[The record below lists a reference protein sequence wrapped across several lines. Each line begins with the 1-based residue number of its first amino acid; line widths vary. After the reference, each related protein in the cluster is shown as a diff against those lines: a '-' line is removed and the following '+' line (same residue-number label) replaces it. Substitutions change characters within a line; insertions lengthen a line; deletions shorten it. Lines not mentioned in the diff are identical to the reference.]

1 VNESQL
7 ISELCAAL
15 DDAAAGVR
23 APGGTAR
30 RVRVRVRRRRLTRG
44 LAAGLPAAG
53 LAAGLVVA
61 AGGPQAPVRPH
72 APQVQ
77 ATART
82 HQPPVLTVAY
92 VISRARSALSRAR
105 GLIAVI
111 SGHGYVEWQDLATA
125 ASRLEEFG
133 AGGRLVS
140 DEMRAFSGRTEQ
152 RVYVDYATRTW
163 WRLISRVPVEP
174 KKPAPADGLPVPGDS
189 AGGQVSIL
197 GHRNLAGRD
206 TILVQYAPPRGF
218 RPSASA
224 EWPTEQVWLD
234 SATYLPVKTKIT
246 GVGPVEE
253 QTLAWLQATSGN
265 VAKLRLTPPAGFRR
279 VAPPPFR
286 GDGRPGLGQIP

>member
-15 DDAAAGVR
+15 DDAAATVR

-30 RVRVRVRRRRLTRG
+30 RVRVRVRRRRLARG
-44 LAAGLPAAG
+44 LAAGVPAAG

-61 AGGPQAPVRPH
+61 ASGPAPVRPH
-72 APQVQ
+72 APRVQ

-92 VISRARSALSRAR
+92 VTSRARSALSRAR
-105 GLIAVI
+105 GLIAEI
-111 SGHGYVEWQDLATA
+111 RGHGYVEWQDLSTA

-133 AGGRLVS
+133 ADGRLVS
-140 DEMRAFSGRTEQ
+140 DEMRTFSGRTEQ

-163 WRLISRVPVEP
+163 WRLLSQVPVVPE
-174 KKPAPADGLPVPGDS
+174 KPAPADGLPVPGDS
-189 AGGQVSIL
+189 ASGQVSIL

-234 SATYLPVKTKIT
+234 SATYLPLKTKIT
-246 GVGPVEE
+246 GIGPVEE

-265 VAKLRLTPPAGFRR
+265 VARLSFTPPAGFRR

>member
-15 DDAAAGVR
+15 DDAAATVR

-30 RVRVRVRRRRLTRG
+30 RVRERVRRRRLARG
-44 LAAGLPAAG
+44 LAVGVPAAG
-53 LAAGLVVA
+53 LAAGLAVA
-61 AGGPQAPVRPH
+61 VSSPLAPVRPQ
-72 APQVQ
+72 PPRVQ

-82 HQPPVLTVAY
+82 HQPPVLTVAN
-92 VISRARSALSRAR
+92 VTSRARSALSRAH
-105 GLIAVI
+105 GLIEEI
-111 SGHGYVEWQDLATA
+111 HGHGYVQWQDLATA
-125 ASRLEEFG
+125 ATRLEEFG

-140 DEMRAFSGRTEQ
+140 DEMRTFSGRTQQ
-152 RVYVDYATRTW
+152 RVYVDYVTRTW
-163 WRLISRVPVEP
+163 WRLISQVPVVP
-174 KKPAPADGLPVPGDS
+174 KKPAPPDTLPVAGAS

-206 TILVQYAPPRGF
+206 TILVQYGPPPGF
-218 RPSASA
+218 RPSASVQ
-224 EWPTEQVWLD
+224 WPTEQVWLD
-234 SATYLPVKTKIT
+234 SATYLPLKTRIT
-246 GVGPVEE
+246 GIGPVEE

-265 VAKLRLTPPAGFRR
+265 VAKLSFTPPAGFRR